1 MSHLTPLSART
12 VAISISESADMAIL
26 GLAEEHLRDAMA
38 EVVRHLLAMGARL
51 AYAGDLRDE
60 GFTALLVELVARH
73 RRAAPTDD
81 EPAGVVSYL
90 SWPVH
95 AGCRGQD
102 IQKVARELKG
112 VAEVRCL
119 DLDGRDIPLDTLA
132 PEPYD
137 ATSEQWGT
145 GLTAMRSA
153 LTKATDARVVLGGRV
168 AGYKGRMPGIAEE
181 TLFALH
187 ANQPIFILGGFG
199 GCARDIAVDLG
210 LVPAEGGSCEW
221 AGREAFKRMTPS
233 SLNNGLT
240 EDENRTLARTAHID
254 QAVTLVLRGMLKQ
267 AQVLHNQSVSVAQA

>member
-1 MSHLTPLSART
+1 MSHLIPLGERT

-51 AYAGDLRDE
+51 AYAGDLRNE

-73 RRAAPTDD
+73 RRAAPTED

-90 SWPVH
+90 SWPLH
-95 AGCRGQD
+95 AGCRAQD
-102 IQKVARELKG
+102 IRKVARELEG

-119 DLDGRDIPLDTLA
+119 DLDGRDLPLDTLA
-132 PEPYD
+132 PEPTD
-137 ATSEQWGT
+137 ATEEQWRA

-153 LTKATDARVVLGGRV
+153 LTEATDARVVLGGRV

-181 TLFALH
+181 TLLALR
-187 ANQPIFILGGFG
+187 ANQPVFLLGGFG
-199 GCARDIAVDLG
+199 GCARDIAEDLG
-210 LVPAEGGSCEW
+210 LAPAEGRSGEW
-221 AGREAFKRMTPS
+221 PGREAFKRVMPS

-254 QAVTLVLRGMLKQ
+254 QAVALVLRGLLKQ
-267 AQVLHNQSVSVAQA
+267 AKVVQEQSPSVAQA